1 MHQLDISL
9 DSIGYICS
17 RQLLEFHPNQPLPT
31 ALESVCHYYDILV
44 QDSSLTGSDT
54 SSAVFSD
61 FEDIITSSE
70 PSTSLYHHDNTLLAE
85 KRQFIKNNERRNG
98 LVEEFMHT
106 EISYLNSLK
115 TFKSCIV
122 DPLRQGSKDKDQA
135 ILGQYECTNIFMNI
149 DELIQV
155 SENLCQN
162 LLQFDPETRNLGD
175 LLLSHMNNLGCY
187 NRYLLGVHNARILNE
202 KQMKNPRYANFL
214 RHASSYSKDGNQTVY
229 DYLVLPGQR
238 IGRYTMMLKELIKH
252 TTDQHI
258 EMPGLSAALSKVEE
272 VANMRENVEGELM
285 KVFHSLLQYIQ
296 YCPESLMSYQRR
308 LLYYLDIAEIDSIS
322 LKPIRPMT
330 IFLFSDKLMIAKRPS
345 YDMDGLELCGL
356 GQRMSGKQKEFYLSS
371 HYDCGKLKFVG
382 WAHLSE
388 LNIYHDPSDVLHTL
402 TLAYNNYSNLF
413 ITSPDTD
420 ETTQKSLEAYFHHD
434 QQQHFFSLSLS
445 GGNIHNKA
453 YFENLS
459 SIKSDF
465 IYQFGKSKQ
474 EIKHNDDLIKSIHCE
489 WNNHHFFGS
498 VYPASEYHKIV
509 NKSDIALFFIEER
522 SKIDIKSV
530 LSRCFMAP
538 NIVGFVLPK
547 QNSEG
552 VQFHFSMRSKCALGK
567 TNGDELSTTVFSKED
582 IESARHQLLG
592 NLLACD
598 RDLLKSA
605 YMATANSQVSLPT
618 SNSTHS
624 SAGSNHSRFSL
635 VKKDLIR
642 KTSKTTFKN
651 FFALTGQAHKPR
663 QNDAKSKASQGSF
676 TGSSSSTSPSQSSIL
691 DDTGKLST
699 SSTGC
704 SEYHVNLEASSDLSL
719 TGQSSEKNSLRSQ
732 RSFGSRTTS
741 SKTDHRDEK
750 LLSQFQLSLHRFASA
765 QSDATNASQ
774 LDTSSQS
781 SKAQSIE
788 TELIAASAEGKT
800 EDNKSTLHKDSLTR
814 LDSMLTK
821 RSKMPLIFHESTLSM
836 SENESDFS
844 TLDSRHN
851 STLSTVNND
860 YSHPYARNLSEHSSL
875 PRRLIESL
883 PARPVSDVIIP
894 IAPAINGSGFYA
906 NDSYFHHRP
915 SYDTN
920 IYMEL
925 EAKQKAVR
933 YLNSQLEKRDIEIEH
948 LKADLKDTISI
959 LGSVCD
965 KFNLELDAL
974 ANMYKDQNMDQIKL
988 QLHSALQERNEYH
1001 LKTIELEAK
1010 LNRLSLATTKP
1021 RSDSNR
1027 SSRQQK
1033 EKQSLNKPRRPSHP
1047 ALINKTIAKSTTTTA
1062 TTL

>member
-17 RQLLEFHPNQPLPT
+17 RQLFEFHPNQPLPT
-31 ALESVCHYYDILV
+31 ALESVCHYYDVLV
-44 QDSSLTGSDT
+44 QDSSLNGSDT

-61 FEDIITSSE
+61 FEDIVTSSE

-135 ILGQYECTNIFMNI
+135 ILGH
-149 DELIQV
+149 
-155 SENLCQN
+155 
-162 LLQFDPETRNLGD
+162 
-175 LLLSHMNNLGCY
+175 LLLTKLNQMNNLGCY

-202 KQMKNPRYANFL
+202 KQMKNPRYTNFL

-356 GQRMSGKQKEFYLSS
+356 GQRMNGRQKEFYLSS

-465 IYQFGKSKQ
+465 IYQFGKSRQ
-474 EIKHNDDLIKSIHCE
+474 EIKHSAINLLIIDYLIKSIHCE

-498 VYPASEYHKIV
+498 VYPASKYHKIV

-538 NIVGFVLPK
+538 NIVGFALPK
-547 QNSEG
+547 QSIEG
-552 VQFHFSMRSKCALGK
+552 VRFHFSMRSKCALGK
-567 TNGDELSTTVFSKED
+567 TNGDESSTTVFSKKD
-582 IESARHQLLG
+582 IESARHRLLG

-605 YMATANSQVSLPT
+605 YMATANSQISLPT

-676 TGSSSSTSPSQSSIL
+676 TGSLSSTSPSQSSIL
-691 DDTGKLST
+691 DDSGKLST

-704 SEYHVNLEASSDLSL
+704 SEYHINLEASSDLSL
-719 TGQSSEKNSLRSQ
+719 TGPSSEKNSLRSQ

-741 SKTDHRDEK
+741 SRTDHRDEK

-765 QSDATNASQ
+765 QSDATNANQ

-788 TELIAASAEGKT
+788 TELIAASAEGTT

-814 LDSMLTK
+814 LNSMLTK
-821 RSKMPLIFHESTLSM
+821 RSKLPLSFRESTLSM

-883 PARPVSDVIIP
+883 LARPVSDVIIP

-915 SYDTN
+915 SCDTN

-933 YLNSQLEKRDIEIEH
+933 YLSSQLEKRDIEIEH

-974 ANMYKDQNMDQIKL
+974 ANMYKDQNMDQIKH

-1001 LKTIELEAK
+1001 LKTMQVSHLTIKHFIIYTVYILVNLKPSLTAF
-1010 LNRLSLATTKP
+1010 RLLL
-1021 RSDSNR
+1021 
-1027 SSRQQK
+1027 
-1033 EKQSLNKPRRPSHP
+1033 QSHVLIAIALLDNKKK
-1047 ALINKTIAKSTTTTA
+1047 NKA
-1062 TTL
+1062 